1 MASLIAIRREDINPW
16 ERRTPLIPN
25 HARELRERH
34 GVETLVQSSS
44 IRVFGDEDYRLQG
57 VRVEED
63 IGAAPVVFA
72 LKEIPPS
79 LIEKDKVYAFFSH
92 TAKGQPHNMPM
103 LKRVMELGSTIIDYE
118 MVADDEG
125 RRLLS
130 FGNYAGKAGMVDTL
144 WALGRRLL
152 EEGVKTPFA
161 DLEPAHRYGSLVEAR
176 EAVARVGWKV
186 EHRGLPDGLAPLIV
200 GFLGYGRTSGGA
212 QEIFDLLPNE
222 EVAPGDVGRIR
233 DRVHSAH
240 RLHKAVFKEEH
251 MVKPRSSART
261 FDLQDY
267 YKNPGDYK
275 PVVEDALPYLTVLV
289 NGIFWTPHFPRF
301 VTKAF
306 LAKLFAPGETPALR
320 VIGDISCDINGAIE
334 ATVKPTDPEDPVYVY
349 DPERDQAIPGFA
361 GRGPVILAVYNLPA
375 ELPLEASTY
384 FSGALKEFI
393 PAIARADFRAPF
405 PEIELPES
413 IRRAII
419 VYRGELTPAYPN
431 LGPLVL

>member
-1 MASLIAIRREDINPW
+1 MAPLIGIRREDINRW

-25 HARELRERH
+25 HIRELRERY
-34 GVETLVQSSS
+34 GVDTLVQSSPL
-44 IRVFGDEDYRLQG
+44 RVFSDEDYRLQG
-57 VRVEED
+57 ARVEED
-63 IGAAPVVFA
+63 ISSAPVIFA

-79 LIEKDKVYAFFSH
+79 LVAKDKVYAFFSH

-103 LKRVMELGSTIIDYE
+103 LKRMMELGSTIIDYE
-118 MVADDEG
+118 MVADARG
-125 RRLLS
+125 RRLLA
-130 FGNYAGKAGMVDTL
+130 FGNYAGQAGMIDTL

-152 EEGVKTPFA
+152 EEGLKTPFA
-161 DLEPAHRYGSLVEAR
+161 DLEPAHRYGSLVDAK
-176 EAVARVGWKV
+176 EAVARVGWHI
-186 EHRGLPDGLAPLIV
+186 EHRGFPDGLAPLVV

-222 EVAPGDVGRIR
+222 EVAPGDIGRLR
-233 DRVHSAH
+233 DKVYSAH
-240 RLHKAVFKEEH
+240 RLYKAVFKEEH
-251 MVKPRSSART
+251 MVTPRSAGQA

-267 YKNPGDYK
+267 YRNPGDYR
-275 PVVEDALPYLTVLV
+275 PIVEDALPDLTVLV

-306 LAKLFAPGETPALR
+306 LAGLFGPGETPTLR

-334 ATVKPTDPEDPVYVY
+334 ATVRPTDPEDPVFVY
-349 DPERDQAIPGFA
+349 DPATDQAVPGFA
-361 GRGPVILAVYNLPA
+361 GRGPVIMAVYNLPA
-375 ELPLEASTY
+375 ELPLEASAY
-384 FSGALKEFI
+384 FSAALKEFV

-405 PEIELPES
+405 PEVELPDP

-419 VYRGELTPAYPN
+419 VYRGEFTPAYPN